1 MFIFFPFYLF
11 IFPSPAKMDLGED
24 LGPDKK
30 YLNRSIQTEDDS
42 IFEYAEDIVN
52 NFNRIKR
59 NLEFLERTFPRDPSA
74 TSARSS
80 ASSNSCCTLRY
91 LARFMAAIS
100 SASSTWRL

>member
-1 MFIFFPFYLF
+1 MYKFTGCILFFLFPMFIFFPFYLF

-59 NLEFLERTFPRDPSA
+59 NLDQLRFE
-74 TSARSS
+74 
-80 ASSNSCCTLRY
+80 RY
-91 LARFMAAIS
+91 LYLTTGFIVGVFWAKYGF
-100 SASSTWRL
+100 